1 MDNLID
7 QFYRV
12 DYFRTVITAQKPMF
26 HPIDTHKTA
35 DAAVDQIEELI
46 LKGVLQSGDR
56 LPAERVLAEQLHV
69 SRPVLRDALKT
80 LEDRDLIE
88 ARQGGGT
95 FVCDLIGPIF
105 SEAIVQLISRHPSAV
120 SDYFDFR
127 RGIEGQ
133 ASAMAAMRA
142 APSDIRRLSDIVE
155 QMDTAYVADDPLVES
170 RLDVEFHHAVGEAA
184 HNVVLLHTLHSC
196 YRLFENGVFLNRGR
210 LYHHTS
216 ARAEVLKQHKAVFE
230 AIAAGDP
237 KLAQRCAE
245 EHIDYVRATLA
256 ATEQLDQREKL
267 ADLRRTQ
274 ASDRAVKK

>member
-1 MDNLID
+1 
-7 QFYRV
+7 
-12 DYFRTVITAQKPMF
+12 MF
-26 HPIDTHKTA
+26 QPISHHKTA
-35 DAAVDQIEELI
+35 DAAVDQIEDLI

-56 LPAERVLAEQLHV
+56 LPAERVLADMMHV

-105 SEAIVQLISRHPSAV
+105 SEAIIQLIARHPSAV

-133 ASAMAAMRA
+133 ASAMAAVRA
-142 APSDIRRLSDIVE
+142 APSDIERLQDIIA
-155 QMDTAYVADDPLVES
+155 QMDKAHGEQDLGYES

-184 HNVVLLHTLHSC
+184 HNVVMLHTLRSC
-196 YRLFENGVFLNRGR
+196 YRLLETGVFYNRGR
-210 LYHHTS
+210 LYDHPS
-216 ARAEVLKQHKAVFE
+216 ARINVLDQHKTIFQAVK
-230 AIAAGDP
+230 AGDP
-237 KLAQRCAE
+237 NQARQAAE

-256 ATEQLDQREKL
+256 ATEQLDAREKL
-267 ADLRRTQ
+267 ADLRRSKT
-274 ASDRAVKK
+274 AVKAAKK